1 MDAQDDVADCFEYSK
16 CNLNTKINRSNV
28 MEMQD
33 NLLIRFKLND
43 YQNLTKTNQEH
54 AIETNI

>member
-16 CNLNTKINRSNV
+16 CNLNAKIDRSNV

-33 NLLIRFKLND
+33 NLLMRFKLKD

-54 AIETNI
+54 VIEINL